1 MSRIGKLPI
10 ALPKGVSVSIKDR
23 LVEVKGPKGTLSYEL
38 PEGISVAV
46 EGEEIVVRRSSDQRQ
61 QRAYHGL
68 ARAQLNNMVTGVSA
82 GFTRALEIAGVG
94 YRVEAKG
101 DRQLVFHMG
110 YSHPVEV
117 NLPEGV
123 SAKVEG
129 KGNKLQITG
138 IDKQVVGQI
147 AANIRAI
154 RPPEP
159 YKGKGIKLAE
169 EVIRRKAGKSGA
181 A

>member
-1 MSRIGKLPI
+1 MSRIGRLPI
-10 ALPKGVSVSIKDR
+10 TLPKGVSVSIQDR
-23 LVEVKGPKGTLSYEL
+23 RVEVKGPKGSLTYEL
-38 PEGISVAV
+38 PEGISAAV
-46 EGEEIVVRRSSDQRQ
+46 EGDQLLVRRSSDHRQ

-68 ARAQLNNMVTGVSA
+68 ARALLNNMVTGVST
-82 GFTRALEIAGVG
+82 GFTRTLEIVGVG

-101 DRQLVFHMG
+101 DRELVFHMG

-117 NLPEGV
+117 HLPEGV

-129 KGNKLQITG
+129 KGNKLHIFG

-159 YKGKGIKLAE
+159 YKGKGIKLAD